1 MDDQSL
7 LTLVDTQIAALLSG
21 GAVKSWSEGG
31 HLVTHMSITELY
43 GLKQQL
49 ENRIAQSTQSSC
61 IPIVSRDF

>member
-1 MDDQSL
+1 MDDQTLLALVDQQISAL
-7 LTLVDTQIAALLSG
+7 LTG

-31 HLVTHMSITELY
+31 HQVTHMSITELY

-49 ENRIAQSTQSSC
+49 ENRIAQSTQSTC